1 VHVRVLTKICM
12 VRSVLSRAP
21 AEEGLAA
28 ACLSQKCEMSISS
41 EKAGCVGQNIET
53 DH

>member
-1 VHVRVLTKICM
+1 MHVRVLTKICM

-28 ACLSQKCEMSISS
+28 AWRSVKCEIVSAYG
-41 EKAGCVGQNIET
+41 EARAVGQNIET